1 MSENRA
7 ASDCRVAIYG
17 GSFNPIHRGHTALAN
32 AICSVGLV
40 DEVWLMVSPLN
51 PFKQAD
57 EQHILPT
64 WLRIKLARI
73 ATAPYRRLHVSDLES
88 SMPTPSYTVTTLER
102 LEAIFPTY
110 RFSLLM
116 GEDNWQGFDNWYR
129 ADYIRSHHDLIIYQ
143 RQPDSARGEDKGGAA
158 PNADSS
164 FFIFNS
170 SFPQATV
177 TVHRPDGT
185 SQCLSD
191 SRLRLYPISSTQIR
205 QAIRRGD
212 EPFLRQW
219 LHGSVANYILRHPHL
234 FTC

>member
-1 MSENRA
+1 MSEHRA

-17 GSFNPIHRGHTALAN
+17 GSFNPVHRGHTALAN
-32 AICSVGLV
+32 AICQIGLV

-110 RFSLLM
+110 CFSLLM

-129 ADYIRSHHDLIIYQ
+129 ADYIRSHHNLIIYQ
-143 RQPDSARGEDKGGAA
+143 RQPLSPLKESTSLGENT
-158 PNADSS
+158 PLSS
-164 FFIFNS
+164 PIS
-170 SFPQATV
+170 SLPGATV
-177 TVHRPDGT
+177 TIHRPDGT

-191 SRLRLYPISSTQIR
+191 SRLRIYPISSTQIR

>member
-1 MSENRA
+1 MPDNRA
-7 ASDCRVAIYG
+7 ASGCRVAIYG
-17 GSFNPIHRGHTALAN
+17 GSFNPVHRGHTALAN
-32 AICSVGLV
+32 AVCSVGLV

-57 EQHILPT
+57 QQHILPT

-73 ATAPYRRLHVSDLES
+73 ATAPFPRLHVSDLES

-143 RQPDSARGEDKGGAA
+143 RQPEA
-158 PNADSS
+158 ADSS
-164 FFIFNS
+164 L
-170 SFPQATV
+170 QATV
-177 TVHRPDGT
+177 TIHRANGT
-185 SQCLSD
+185 CQHFTD